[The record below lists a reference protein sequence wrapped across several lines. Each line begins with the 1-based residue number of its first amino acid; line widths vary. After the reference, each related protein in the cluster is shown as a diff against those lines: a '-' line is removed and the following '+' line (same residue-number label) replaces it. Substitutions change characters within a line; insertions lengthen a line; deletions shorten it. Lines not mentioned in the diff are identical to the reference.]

1 MVGFPMF
8 TLAEFAVKAL
18 QITGGH
24 VLADSIFGVPLDR
37 VQQGFGLAIGLRLRR
52 GIEPVDGQALSAT
65 PGTRG
70 RTRGRTRDRDGVADG
85 NELSVA
91 LQLVER
97 PAESPASG
105 ISAVIFLGDLRGFHN
120 NAAGGLNRLLP
131 CLGIGRGLLCNV
143 AGDLAQQH

>member
-1 MVGFPMF
+1 MF

-70 RTRGRTRDRDGVADG
+70 RTRGRTQDRLKDGLAVWFCG
-85 NELSVA
+85 LSFECSEQFVP
-91 LQLVER
+91 LW
-97 PAESPASG
+97 
-105 ISAVIFLGDLRGFHN
+105 
-120 NAAGGLNRLLP
+120 
-131 CLGIGRGLLCNV
+131 CLYT
-143 AGDLAQQH
+143 